1 MLATS
6 MLPADDLSAKLHE
19 LDLSSTLIER
29 ILRED
34 RPMTPDADLA
44 ALMDAFGDAQPS
56 QPGIAIV
63 HVARDPTGGAGFAF
77 DIQSMRITS
86 LPKDSRRYPS
96 MHLGDV
102 IVSVNDA
109 PVASLADY
117 HRLAKG
123 VQQFRLGLR
132 PCPPSSSSSG
142 PPSRHYPRSAATPPV
157 PAAPPSRAPKAKA
170 GPKKKARAINNDE
183 WAAMA
188 MDIDGMSYE
197 DLLALEARNG
207 PVKNPGLQDDAI
219 AAFPVEHV
227 CGGGDECSICLEDFC
242 DGEEMMRLP
251 CMHTFHSC
259 CARDWLQRMAKCPCC
274 NFDLK

>member
-6 MLPADDLSAKLHE
+6 MLPVDDLSAKLHE

-56 QPGIAIV
+56 QSGFAIV
-63 HVARDPTGGAGFAF
+63 PVARDHTGGAGFAF
-77 DIQSMRITS
+77 DRDSMRITS
-86 LPKDSRRYPS
+86 LPKDRRYPS

-102 IVSVNDA
+102 IVAVNDA

-132 PCPPSSSSSG
+132 PCPPASSSSG

-157 PAAPPSRAPKAKA
+157 AAAPPSRASKAKA
-170 GPKKKARAINNDE
+170 GPKKKARAINNDD

-207 PVKNPGLQDDAI
+207 PVKNPGLQDGAI

-274 NFDLK
+274 NFELK

>member
-6 MLPADDLSAKLHE
+6 MPPVDELSAKLQG
-19 LDLSSTLIER
+19 LDLSATLIER

-44 ALMDAFGDAQPS
+44 ALIDAFGEAQPS
-56 QPGIAIV
+56 QSGIV
-63 HVARDPTGGAGFAF
+63 TVLVARSHTGSAGFAF
-77 DIQSMRITS
+77 DRDSMKITS
-86 LPKDSRRYPS
+86 LPKDRRYPS

-102 IVSVNDA
+102 IVAVNDA

-117 HRLAKG
+117 NRLAKG

-132 PCPPSSSSSG
+132 PSPPASSSSG
-142 PPSRHYPRSAATPPV
+142 PPSGHHLRSPATPPV
-157 PAAPPSRAPKAKA
+157 PAAQPTRAPKAKA
-170 GPKKKARAINNDE
+170 GPKKKARAINNND

-219 AAFPVEHV
+219 DAFPVEHV

-242 DGEEMMRLP
+242 DGEEMMRLC

-259 CARDWLQRMAKCPCC
+259 CARDWLRRMAKCPCC
-274 NFDLK
+274 NFELK